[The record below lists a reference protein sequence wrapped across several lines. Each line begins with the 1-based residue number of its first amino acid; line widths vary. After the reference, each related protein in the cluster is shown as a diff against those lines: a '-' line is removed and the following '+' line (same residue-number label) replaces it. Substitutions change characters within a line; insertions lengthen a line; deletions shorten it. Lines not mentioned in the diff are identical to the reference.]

1 VGGCL
6 GGRGGLGLC
15 RFANLV
21 YGFKYGLGLVGFV
34 GDKYLASIE
43 NMMRAAK
50 RRYRASLILA
60 LSGLA
65 LTIVALLPMW
75 GIIMSNMIMILAAAV
90 LLTSLLLWLL
100 INLGIT
106 SINYRITEISI
117 SIVLGMIKDK
127 DLDPNHLTRLVIEFS
142 NFATRFRMR
151 SFLVYLIMFWGFF
164 NVIFRVTVLLF
175 GSVSLRLFA
184 TALAFVVPVSVSII
198 IALGSHYGELVG
210 EVYVNPKDTQQ
221 LLDLIKSAS
230 FTWNSLFAMFII
242 PMVLILLSLPLIL
255 PVTITRSTSI
265 LTIACFSSYFAL
277 ASSELINAMQWLMS
291 VLVGR
296 NITQLLHMANR
307 LKAQGEGNKQ

>member
-1 VGGCL
+1 V
-6 GGRGGLGLC
+6 
-15 RFANLV
+15 NLV
-21 YGFKYGLGLVGFV
+21 YGFKYGLGLMGFV
-34 GDKYLASIE
+34 GDKYLVSIE
-43 NMMRAAK
+43 NMMGVVK
-50 RRYRASLILA
+50 RWYRASPILA
-60 LSGLA
+60 LFGLV
-65 LTIVALLPMW
+65 LSIVALLPMW
-75 GIIMSNMIMILAAAV
+75 GIIVSIVIMIPTIVV
-90 LLTSLLLWLL
+90 LLASLLLWLL
-100 INLGIT
+100 INLGIIR
-106 SINYRITEISI
+106 INYRITEISI

-142 NFATRFRMR
+142 NFATRFRMY

-210 EVYVNPKDTQQ
+210 EVYVNSKDTQQ
-221 LLDLIKSAS
+221 LLDLIKGAS
-230 FTWNSLFAMFII
+230 FTWNSLFAMLVI

-265 LTIACFSSYFAL
+265 LIAGFSSYFAL

-296 NITQLLHMANR
+296 NNTQLLRMAYR
-307 LKAQGEGNKQ
+307 LKTQ